1 MKILWFLQSADHHPD
16 NRALAD
22 QLRGSRLMI
31 WITFITLSVG
41 MSWAYFAQLDQ
52 ITRAPGAVIASSRTQ
67 LIQSQDGGKLEA
79 LLVKEGDVVEANQVL
94 ARFERTRVES
104 SYLESRAKM
113 AGLSATLARLRAEV
127 FGGVPK
133 YAVALRSFPDFVDNQ
148 NQLLSKRRAALK
160 EELDALE
167 SMKAL
172 ARQELDMNQPLVK
185 SGDVSLTEVLRLQ
198 RQVADFQAQIT
209 NKRNKYFQ
217 DAQAELNKAEED
229 LAAASQLMVQRKDQL
244 DVTEMR
250 SPMRGTVKNVRITTQ
265 GGVIR
270 AGEEVMQI
278 VPLEDDL
285 VIEAKVSPADIGFL
299 RLGMEANIK
308 IDAYD
313 YTIYGSLPGKLT
325 FIGADTIT
333 ENLRQNEQPYYRV
346 HIRTTQKQ
354 FSNLPADAKLE
365 IQPGMTSTIEVKTGR
380 KSVLQY
386 ITKPLIKTLSESMG
400 ER

>member
-1 MKILWFLQSADHHPD
+1 MKIFWFLQSADHHPD

-22 QLRGSRLMI
+22 QLRGSRLII
-31 WITFITLSVG
+31 WITFITVSVG

-79 LLVKEGDVVEANQVL
+79 LLVKEGDVVVANQVL

-133 YAVALRSFPDFVDNQ
+133 YAAELRSFPDFVENQ
-148 NQLLSKRRAALK
+148 NQLLSKRRTALK
-160 EELDALE
+160 EDMDALE

-172 ARQELDMNQPLVK
+172 ARQELDMNRPLVK
-185 SGDVSLTEVLRLQ
+185 SGDVSLTEVLRLE
-198 RQVADFQAQIT
+198 RQVADFQSQMT

-250 SPMRGTVKNVRITTQ
+250 SPMRGIVKNVRITTQ

-270 AGEEVMQI
+270 PGEEVMQI

-325 FIGADTIT
+325 FIGADTIS

-346 HIRTTQKQ
+346 HIRTTLKQ

-386 ITKPLIKTLSESMG
+386 MTKPLVKTLNESMG

>member
-1 MKILWFLQSADHHPD
+1 M
-16 NRALAD
+16 NR
-22 QLRGSRLMI
+22 
-31 WITFITLSVG
+31 
-41 MSWAYFAQLDQ
+41 
-52 ITRAPGAVIASSRTQ
+52 
-67 LIQSQDGGKLEA
+67 
-79 LLVKEGDVVEANQVL
+79 
-94 ARFERTRVES
+94 
-104 SYLESRAKM
+104 
-113 AGLSATLARLRAEV
+113 
-127 FGGVPK
+127 
-133 YAVALRSFPDFVDNQ
+133 
-148 NQLLSKRRAALK
+148 
-160 EELDALE
+160 
-167 SMKAL
+167 
-172 ARQELDMNQPLVK
+172 PLVK
-185 SGDVSLTEVLRLQ
+185 SGDVSLTEVLRLE
-198 RQVADFQAQIT
+198 RQVADFQSQMT

-229 LAAASQLMVQRKDQL
+229 LAAATQLMVQRKDQL

-250 SPMRGTVKNVRITTQ
+250 SPMRGIVKNVRITTQ

-325 FIGADTIT
+325 FIGADTIS

-346 HIRTTQKQ
+346 HIRTTLKQ
-354 FSNLPADAKLE
+354 FSNLSADAKLE

-386 ITKPLIKTLSESMG
+386 MTKPLIKTLSESMG

>member
-1 MKILWFLQSADHHPD
+1 MKILWFLQSSDQHPD

-22 QLRGSRLMI
+22 QLRGSRLII
-31 WITFITLSVG
+31 WITFITVSVG
-41 MSWAYFAQLDQ
+41 LGWAYFAHLDQ

-79 LLVKEGDVVEANQVL
+79 LLVKEGDVVVANQVL

-133 YAVALRSFPDFVDNQ
+133 YAVELRSFPDFVENQ
-148 NQLLSKRRAALK
+148 NQLLSKRRTALK
-160 EELDALE
+160 EDVDALE

-285 VIEAKVSPADIGFL
+285 VIEAKVSSADIGFL

-325 FIGADTIT
+325 FIGADTIS

-346 HIRTTQKQ
+346 HIRTTLKQ

-386 ITKPLIKTLSESMG
+386 MTKPLIKTLSESMG